1 MIYIY
6 HQQYYFNE
14 CYDII
19 IMQLTQSQISTQTAT
34 ESKGRS
40 WKRRSY
46 CWDKYIRNLWAEL
59 VVSQQR
65 IRLRNLNLLY
75 MPKLLEDEQR
85 IRREA
90 VSPLDSYVWHRGS
103 VTAWHVW
110 HVTLDDKWSIIVKEL
125 SQKLPLDDS
134 YEGFSFT
141 RSRPLDLDWSDED
154 RKSRMN
160 NGSYGWGEGTWWD

>member
-1 MIYIY
+1 M
-6 HQQYYFNE
+6 
-14 CYDII
+14 
-19 IMQLTQSQISTQTAT
+19 QTAT
-34 ESKGRS
+34 ESKRRT

-90 VSPLDSYVWHRGS
+90 VSPLDSYVWHRDMCDS
-103 VTAWHVW
+103 VTCVTAWHVW
-110 HVTLDDKWSIIVKEL
+110 HVTLDVKWSIIVKEL

-154 RKSRMN
+154 RRSRMTMDPTDEMKTHDEIRN
-160 NGSYGWGEGTWWD
+160 IWMMRSWRDMIGHIRSKM